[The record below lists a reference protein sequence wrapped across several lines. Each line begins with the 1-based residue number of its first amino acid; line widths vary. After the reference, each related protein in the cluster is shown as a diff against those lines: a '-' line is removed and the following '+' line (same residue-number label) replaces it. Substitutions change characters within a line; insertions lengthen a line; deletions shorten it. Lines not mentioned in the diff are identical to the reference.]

1 MWYEDALFQPQAAE
15 RPDPDAISSFASPA
29 FRLAILSSV
38 NIGHPF
44 KHLDAYSRLFDVF
57 KPILQRDAERLL
69 MIETAGGYPRR
80 RKSIKAEDWKPFEHL
95 ADKVPADD
103 GFFIGFHYQSGF
115 VDLKMQDW
123 DIDNVFDKGPTS
135 FLFSVTG
142 CVQLDATIPVADWQ
156 SGALDIDKL
165 LVALE
170 DLPITTGMAGFGL
183 SLSEENGMNAEAGRN
198 LMPVAEKFPV
208 LDISRNRYREWEGYD
223 EKKPGLYWLAGINWL
238 TFVGEPLL
246 TTLGGADVISQGLP
260 DAIKVTKAPNW
271 VLFQLG
277 DRPITGEA
285 GVDDDLLPLYHTL
298 GAKLQPKGN
307 GRPSAERRR
316 AAVFD
321 HIDKSL
327 DWERRFYDGRWFEK

>member
-1 MWYEDALFQPQAAE
+1 MWYEDALFQPQALE
-15 RPDPDAISSFASPA
+15 RPDPDAVSSFASPA

-38 NIGHPF
+38 HTGHPF
-44 KHLDAYSRLFDVF
+44 KHVDAYSKLFDVF

-69 MIETAGGYPRR
+69 MIETGGGNPRR

-103 GFFIGFHYQSGF
+103 GFFIGFHYQSGK
-115 VDLKMQDW
+115 VELNMQDW
-123 DIDNVFDKGPTS
+123 DIDDVFDKGPTS

-165 LVALE
+165 LAALK
-170 DLPITTGMAGFGL
+170 DLPITTGIAGFGL
-183 SLSEENGMNAEAGRN
+183 SLSEENGIHGKSGSN
-198 LMPVAEKFPV
+198 LLPIAEKFPA
-208 LDISRNRYREWEGYD
+208 LDIARNRYRAWSGYD
-223 EKKPGLYWLAGINWL
+223 ERKPGLFWLAGINWL

-246 TTLGGADVISQGLP
+246 TTLGGADAISRDLP
-260 DAIKVTKAPNW
+260 DAIKVIKNPNW

-285 GVDDDLLPLYHTL
+285 GVDDDLLPLYLAL
-298 GAKLQPKGN
+298 GAKLKPTHGS
-307 GRPSAERRR
+307 PELRRSS
-316 AAVFD
+316 VFNKT
-321 HIDKSL
+321 DKSNE
-327 DWERRFYDGRWFEK
+327 WERRFYDGKWFGK